1 MLKKH
6 FYFAFLLSIS
16 LTWGFSEQNRV
27 ALVAVSTQY
36 EFDKIPTITQALES
50 RNYKVTDK
58 YLNQIISDFGYTN
71 REATRA
77 HLLIDAMLD
86 DNNDI
91 IWFVKGGAG
100 AFNLLPLLNKN
111 IQKLKK
117 AKPKIL
123 VGFSDVTPIHQFA
136 NDQLNW
142 KSLHGVVASLNQNIA
157 KLSQTK
163 VSINDQEPIPNIGK
177 IWKYGISYDD
187 LLPLN
192 SLAKIGSNGIMSGGN
207 LTLFLSYFS
216 TIYQPSFSGKILLL
230 EDVGTTFRQLDRSL
244 HQLLFMEESQK
255 NKIKA
260 IVFGQFYPLDPTDPE
275 RLIYK
280 TVIEK
285 FAEQFERPVY
295 YFPYIGHG
303 RKNHPLILGAETS
316 ISCKQ
321 NSEYCSLKQ
330 IL

>member
-1 MLKKH
+1 M
-6 FYFAFLLSIS
+6 YSQN
-16 LTWGFSEQNRV
+16 SE
-27 ALVAVSTQY
+27 
-36 EFDKIPTITQALES
+36 ITI
-50 RNYKVTDK
+50 
-58 YLNQIISDFGYTN
+58 
-71 REATRA
+71 
-77 HLLIDAMLD
+77 
-86 DNNDI
+86 
-91 IWFVKGGAG
+91 
-100 AFNLLPLLNKN
+100 
-111 IQKLKK
+111 
-117 AKPKIL
+117 
-123 VGFSDVTPIHQFA
+123 
-136 NDQLNW
+136 
-142 KSLHGVVASLNQNIA
+142 
-157 KLSQTK
+157 
-163 VSINDQEPIPNIGK
+163 
-177 IWKYGISYDD
+177 
-187 LLPLN
+187 
-192 SLAKIGSNGIMSGGN
+192 
-207 LTLFLSYFS
+207 FS

-321 NSEYCSLKQ
+321 NSEYNVMRYFSYTFVLIEASLLSKDDNTTNRQAPRAQARCSWGLSQ
-330 IL
+330 G